1 LRHDYRNRNDSIN
14 SLIKRLY
21 KSANSKFITITLGKK
36 GSMVFNGNKFTYCPA
51 FAQKIV
57 DRVGAGD
64 TLLAIT
70 SLCFAGGVDNRVAL
84 LLGNLSA
91 AETVA
96 SAGTGNR
103 LNKTNLLKTVETLL
117 K

>member
-1 LRHDYRNRNDSIN
+1 M
-14 SLIKRLY
+14 
-21 KSANSKFITITLGKK
+21 GEK
-36 GSMVFNGNKFTYCPA
+36 GPMVFNGEKFIYCPA
-51 FAQKIV
+51 FAQKVV

-70 SLCFAGGVDNRVAL
+70 SLCFAGGIDERITL

-96 SAGTGNR
+96 NTGTGNK
-103 LNKTNLLKTVETLL
+103 LNKINLLKTVETLL